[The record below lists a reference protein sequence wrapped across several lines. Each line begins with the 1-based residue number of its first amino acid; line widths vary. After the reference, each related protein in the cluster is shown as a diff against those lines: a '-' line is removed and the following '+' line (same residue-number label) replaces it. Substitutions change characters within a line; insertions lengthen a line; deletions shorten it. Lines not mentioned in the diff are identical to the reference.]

1 MDDTTYAVPGPE
13 AGPKK
18 LFDDCMLLLA
28 SVRSSLADLLRE
40 VREGNGDTLRQLVLT
55 QAELEIALRRA
66 IETEQR
72 FNVWNEKNAVTAKDA
87 AKGGTRA
94 GGDEIDLDAVR
105 YDIGCRL
112 ARLRACCHTD

>member
-1 MDDTTYAVPGPE
+1 MDDTRHAVPGPE

-40 VREGNGDTLRQLVLT
+40 VQDGNGEAVRQLVTT
-55 QAELEIALRRA
+55 QSELEIALRRA
-66 IETEQR
+66 IETEQK
-72 FNVWNEKNAVTAKDA
+72 FNVWNEKQSA
-87 AKGGTRA
+87 AAHDA
-94 GGDEIDLDAVR
+94 GGAGRDGDIDLDAIR

-112 ARLRACCHTD
+112 ARLRACCDTD